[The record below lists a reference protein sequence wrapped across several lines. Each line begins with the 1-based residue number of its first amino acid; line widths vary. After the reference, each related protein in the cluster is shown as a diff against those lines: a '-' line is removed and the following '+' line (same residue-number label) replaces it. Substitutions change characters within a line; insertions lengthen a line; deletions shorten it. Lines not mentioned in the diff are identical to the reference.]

1 MTSTETGP
9 VASTVRFGRLE
20 QRGVLLGLSMAQLAV
35 VGVAFTVAVAAL
47 FSGGAAGFAVM
58 APVWLTLLVVG
69 TVSVTGR
76 PVVGWVPLLAQWHV
90 RKLSRA
96 TTAVT
101 PAGTKRAPDALVL
114 PGLAGRLDLVRC
126 DALGAS
132 LILDRH
138 AGVICGVLRVTGAG
152 FVLDD
157 AAAQELKV
165 AGWGRVL
172 AGLCQQPAIVRVQ
185 LLARTVPGG
194 LAPARR
200 WWRDHCASPTTELSI
215 ALAGLLDGGFVQPH
229 ARDTLLA
236 VALRAPRRHRA
247 VTAGDIAVV
256 TKHLEAVASSLVGAS
271 LTSAGWLGRDDLAAV
286 VRSGYDPQTA
296 ARSEDAAV
304 SLAGPMG
311 VHELWSMLRADGA
324 VHATYWVA
332 EWPRSEVH
340 PAFLQSLLLGEATL
354 RTVTVIAEPLATARA
369 LREIRRSKAEHIADA
384 AQRARI
390 GQVEAESTRAEVDD
404 LERRE
409 VELVAGHGDLRFT
422 GLVTVSA
429 TSEAELEERCVALET
444 AAAQAMCEVRR
455 LFGQQGQAHLA
466 AALPLARG
474 VL

>member
-1 MTSTETGP
+1 MTSPETGP
-9 VASTVRFGRLE
+9 VSSTVRFGRLE
-20 QRGVLLGLSMAQLAV
+20 QRGVLLGLSMAQLTV
-35 VGVAFTVAVAAL
+35 VGVAFIVAVGAVFFA
-47 FSGGAAGFAVM
+47 GAAGFAVT
-58 APVWLTLLVVG
+58 APIWLTLLVAG
-69 TVSVTGR
+69 TVTLAGR
-76 PVVGWVPLLAQWHV
+76 PVVGWVPLLAQWQV

-96 TTAVT
+96 TAAVHPAVT
-101 PAGTKRAPDALVL
+101 KSAPDTLVL
-114 PGLAGRLDLVRC
+114 PGLAGHLDLVRC
-126 DALGAS
+126 DALGAT

-138 AGVICGVLRVTGAG
+138 AGVICAVLRVTGAG

-157 AAAQELKV
+157 PAAQELKV

-215 ALAGLLDGGFVQPH
+215 ALAGLLDGAFVQPH

-247 VTAGDIAVV
+247 VDAADIAVV
-256 TKHLEAVASSLVGAS
+256 SRQLEAVASSLVGAN
-271 LTSAGWLGRDDLAAV
+271 LTPAGWLGRDDLAAV
-286 VRSGYDPQTA
+286 MRAGYDPLA
-296 ARSEDAAV
+296 AALAEDTAV

-311 VHELWSMLRADGA
+311 VQELWSMLRADGS

-340 PAFLQSLLLGEATL
+340 PTFLQSLLLGEATP
-354 RTVTVIAEPLATARA
+354 RTVTVIAEPLATSRA
-369 LREIRRSKAEHIADA
+369 LREIRRNKAEHIADA

-390 GQVEAESTRAEVDD
+390 GQVEAQSTRAEVED

-409 VELVAGHGDLRFT
+409 AELVAGHGDLRFT
-422 GLVTVSA
+422 GLITVSA
-429 TSEAELEERCVALET
+429 TSEAELEERCAALET
-444 AAAQAMCEVRR
+444 AAAQATCEVRR

>member
-1 MTSTETGP
+1 MTSTEEGL

-35 VGVAFTVAVAAL
+35 VGVAFTVAVVAV
-47 FSGGAAGFAVM
+47 FSGGADGLAVT
-58 APVWLTLLVVG
+58 APVWLTLLAAG
-69 TVSVTGR
+69 TVSVAGR
-76 PVVGWVPLLAQWHV
+76 SVVGWVPLLAQWHV
-90 RKLSRA
+90 RKLSGV

-101 PAGTKRAPDALVL
+101 PAGTKDAPDVLVL
-114 PGLAGRLDLVRC
+114 PGTTGRLDLVAC

-138 AGVICGVLRVTGAG
+138 AGVICGVLLVTGAG

-157 AAAQELKV
+157 RVAQEHKV

-200 WWRDHCASPTTELSI
+200 WWRDHCASPTTELST
-215 ALAGLLDGGFVQPH
+215 ALAELLDGGFVQTS

-236 VALRAPRRHRA
+236 VALRTPRRHRA
-247 VTAGDIAVV
+247 VTAADIAVV
-256 TKHLEAVASSLVGAS
+256 TKHLEAVASSLAGAN
-271 LTSAGWLGRDDLAAV
+271 LTPAGWLDRDDLAAV
-286 VRSGYDPQTA
+286 VRSGYDPATA
-296 ARSEDAAV
+296 ARIEDATVNA
-304 SLAGPMG
+304 AGPMG
-311 VHELWSMLRADGA
+311 VHELWSMLRTDSC
-324 VHATYWVA
+324 VHATYWVV

-340 PAFLQSLLLGEATL
+340 PTFLQSVLLGEATP
-354 RTVTVIAEPLATARA
+354 RTFTLIAEPLATARA

-384 AQRARI
+384 AQRTRI

-409 VELVAGHGDLRFT
+409 AELVAGHGDLRFT

-429 TSEAELEERCVALET
+429 TSESELEERCAALET

>member
-1 MTSTETGP
+1 MTSTETRP
-9 VASTVRFGRLE
+9 TASAVQFGRLE
-20 QRGVLLGLSMAQLAV
+20 HRGVLLGLSMAQLAV
-35 VGVAFTVAVAAL
+35 VGVAFIVAVAAV
-47 FSGGAAGFAVM
+47 FSAGAAGLAVT
-58 APVWLTLLVVG
+58 APVWLTLLVAG
-69 TVSVTGR
+69 TVSVAGR
-76 PVVGWVPLLAQWHV
+76 PVVGWVPLLAQWEI
-90 RKLSRA
+90 RKLSGS
-96 TTAVT
+96 TMAVT
-101 PAGTKRAPDALVL
+101 PTGTKGAPDTLVL
-114 PGLAGRLDLVRC
+114 PGLTGHLDLVHC

-132 LILDRH
+132 LVLDRH
-138 AGVICGVLRVTGAG
+138 AGVICGVLRVAGAG

-157 AAAQELKV
+157 AAAQEHKV

-172 AGLCQQPAIVRVQ
+172 AGLCQQPAVVRVQ

-200 WWRDHCASPTTELSI
+200 WWRDHCASPTTELST

-247 VTAGDIAVV
+247 VSALDIAVV
-256 TKHLEAVASSLVGAS
+256 TKHLEAVAASLVGAN
-271 LTSAGWLGRDDLAAV
+271 LTPAGWLGRDDLAAA

-296 ARSEDAAV
+296 ARTEDATV

-311 VHELWSMLRADGA
+311 VHERWSLLRADSC

-340 PAFLQSLLLGEATL
+340 PTFLQSMLLGEATP
-354 RTVTVIAEPLATARA
+354 RTVTLIAEPLGTARA

-390 GQVEAESTRAEVDD
+390 GQVEAQSTRAEVDD

-409 VELVAGHGDLRFT
+409 AELVAGHGDLRFT
-422 GLVTVSA
+422 GLITVSA
-429 TSEAELEERCVALET
+429 TSESELELRCAALET